1 MWTINQKCVF
11 GLVVGCFALPFCN
24 SVLIGK
30 HIWSLVFL
38 IQVKTGAISK
48 YRTYQV
54 KLPPPVI
61 KSDYESFLIYRV
73 KLPPPLNKR
82 RRRKKITKKSDL
94 KDFQR
99 IFGISENRY
108 EKVRKKYGKCTG
120 TGTGTGCVMKTQF
133 QVRVRVRVRV
143 LSETGY
149 GMRYGVRVVLSWE
162 VRRRVRVK
170 NELNFRYGYGYGYG
184 WILKMRVRVRI
195 RTRLR
200 TPDPGQLG
208 I

>member
-73 KLPPPLNKR
+73 KLPPPTLNKC
-82 RRRKKITKKSDL
+82 RRRKKKYQKIWFEGFS
-94 KDFQR
+94 KDFWN
-99 IFGISENRY
+99 FGKWVRKST
-108 EKVRKKYGKCTG
+108 EKVRK
-120 TGTGTGCVMKTQF
+120 M
-133 QVRVRVRVRV
+133 
-143 LSETGY
+143 
-149 GMRYGVRVVLSWE
+149 
-162 VRRRVRVK
+162 
-170 NELNFRYGYGYGYG
+170 YGYGYGYG
-184 WILKMRVRVRI
+184 VRNENTISGTGTGAGTGAFRNWVRNEV
-195 RTRLR
+195 RSTGCFELR
-200 TPDPGQLG
+200 ST
-208 I
+208 